1 MAHSATDQHRRLVV
15 ALDGSDSGFRAL
27 QVGADLA
34 QAMGRALE
42 VLYVFPHRQAFSA
55 ALAGIDEETTNQGF
69 ERLKSSTAQEIF
81 DEADRIIGDSGRI
94 AERHLLVGEPAEQI
108 IEFMQQNSGTHL
120 VIGRRGLSR
129 IKSLIMGSVSNK
141 VAAHAPGLVT
151 VVS

>member
-42 VLYVFPHRQAFSA
+42 VLYVFPHRQAF
-55 ALAGIDEETTNQGF
+55 E
-69 ERLKSSTAQEIF
+69 
-81 DEADRIIGDSGRI
+81 EADRIIGDSGRI